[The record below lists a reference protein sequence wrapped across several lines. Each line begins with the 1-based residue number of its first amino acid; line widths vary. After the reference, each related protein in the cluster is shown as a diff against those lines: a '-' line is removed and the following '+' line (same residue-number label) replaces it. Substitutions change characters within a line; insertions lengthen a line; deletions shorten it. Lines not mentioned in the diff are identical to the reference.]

1 MAKINFL
8 NRKEIKEEGGLRE
21 ERKKDE
27 ACKSGDKRLPF
38 EKSFLILCLVA
49 AKSILSDVVLNAS
62 INRRND

>member
-1 MAKINFL
+1 MAKRTFL

-38 EKSFLILCLVA
+38 ENEFFNIMFGRSKNCI
-49 AKSILSDVVLNAS
+49 I
-62 INRRND
+62 